1 MANENKQIFLVS
13 GKRTPFGR
21 FGGLLKKI
29 SPVDLAVQAA
39 KGLLQEMAL
48 PLDSID
54 QVIMANVIPSTND
67 TLYGGR
73 HLALK
78 LGMPEKTPGIVVNRL
93 CGSGIEAVWHAKRL
107 IRLGE
112 AESVLV
118 AGAENMSLA
127 PHLLYG
133 ARFGTRYGALKT
145 VDMLYDTLT
154 DSYCQTSMGMTAE
167 NLAKKYKITRKSSD
181 IFSCESHKKA
191 AKAWDQG
198 LMQEEI
204 IPIKGKKGEL
214 SCDEHLR
221 FDASVKEMEK
231 LAPTFKK
238 DGVVTAA
245 SASGVVDGAAA
256 VLISNEDFC
265 KKHGCSALS
274 EIGDGYVIGVDP
286 LIMGIGA
293 ASAIKGLLDLTG
305 KTLEDVDLVEINE
318 AFAAQT
324 LACVLEL
331 GLDPAK
337 LNIWGGA
344 VAIGHPL
351 AATGVR
357 QILTASRQLKQQKK
371 ENAIVSA
378 CIGGGQG
385 VAMFLHSC

>member
-1 MANENKQIFLVS
+1 MINENKQVFLIS

-21 FGGLLKKI
+21 FGGFLKKI

-39 KGLLQEMAL
+39 KGLLEETSL
-48 PLDSID
+48 SPDLID

-78 LGMPEKTPGIVVNRL
+78 LGMPEKTPGIVINRL
-93 CGSGIEAVWHAKRL
+93 CGSGIEAVWQAKRL
-107 IRLGE
+107 IQLGE
-112 AESVLV
+112 ARSVLV

-133 ARFGTRYGALKT
+133 ARFGTRYGGLKT

-154 DSYCQTSMGMTAE
+154 DSYCQTAMGMTAE
-167 NLAKKYKITRKSSD
+167 NLAKKYKISRKNSD
-181 IFSCESHKKA
+181 LFSFESHKKA
-191 AKAWDQG
+191 AKAWEQG
-198 LMQEEI
+198 LMKEEVV
-204 IPIKGKKGEL
+204 PIKGKKGEL

-221 FDASVKEMEK
+221 FDASVKEMEQ
-231 LAPTFKK
+231 LPPTFKK

-256 VLISNEDFC
+256 VLISSEDFC
-265 KKHGCSALS
+265 KEHGCSALS
-274 EIGDGYVIGVDP
+274 KIGDGYVIGVDP
-286 LIMGIGA
+286 VIMGIGA
-293 ASAIKGLLDLTG
+293 ASAVKGLLALTG
-305 KTLEDVDLVEINE
+305 RTLKDVDLVEINE
-318 AFAAQT
+318 AFAPQA

-351 AATGVR
+351 AATGIR
-357 QILTASRQLKQQKK
+357 QILTASRQLKHQQK

-385 VAMFLHSC
+385 VAMFLHAC